1 MQGEIIG
8 RFVIV
13 LAAVVV
19 PSATL
24 AYFYFHVP
32 LSFSL
37 IVILIFTR
45 SLIGKNWLIV
55 NLFTRNKIGLLLY
68 VNLIFLL
75 LAAVFH
81 LFGFTQT
88 EYVILGT
95 QVATNLLLL
104 RR

>member
-13 LAAVVV
+13 LAAVVF

-24 AYFYFHVP
+24 AYFYFHVQ
-32 LSFSL
+32 LSFRL

-45 SLIGKNWLIV
+45 SLIGENWLIV

-75 LAAVFH
+75 FAAVFR
-81 LFGFTQT
+81 LFSFTQT
-88 EYVILGT
+88 ECVILGT